1 MHALEKLILLSQ
13 IHADEKHLPCKTM
26 IIDFTHSFKDY
37 NEILNV
43 YGVWDY
49 ECPNPECR
57 AKQHPMRRHARYERS
72 LVLWDA
78 DAGRLK
84 EGRME
89 ILRLKCCSCGSTHAV
104 LTLDIIPFFSYS
116 IQAFLALLSLC
127 MAEKSSVPRTAEKT
141 DVSCQLLYRFLQIF
155 HEYTEKLTLFLRMEA
170 LWEGDCKL
178 PESRILPMLYAKSPP
193 WPQSCFFQRFRSP
206 LLLHRK
212 STVSYPLRFGS
223 AMP

>member
-1 MHALEKLILLSQ
+1 
-13 IHADEKHLPCKTM
+13 M
-26 IIDFTHSFKDY
+26 IIDFAHSFKDY
-37 NEILNV
+37 DEILSF

-84 EGRME
+84 EERME

-104 LTLDIIPFFSYS
+104 LTMDIIPFFAYS
-116 IQAFLALLSLC
+116 IQAFLVLVSLC
-127 MAEKSSVPRTAEKT
+127 MEEKGSVLRTEEKT
-141 DVSCQLLYRFLQIF
+141 GVSCQLLYRFLLIF
-155 HEYTEKLTLFLRMEA
+155 HEYTGKLMLFLRMEA
-170 LWEGDCKL
+170 LWEEEGRPLESCLL
-178 PESRILPMLYAKSPP
+178 PLLYAKSPP
-193 WPQSCFFQRFRSP
+193 WPQSCFFRALRFP
-206 LLLHRK
+206 LFLHRK

>member
-1 MHALEKLILLSQ
+1 
-13 IHADEKHLPCKTM
+13 M
-26 IIDFTHSFKDY
+26 IIDFAHSFKDY
-37 NEILNV
+37 DEILSF

-84 EGRME
+84 EERME

-104 LTLDIIPFFSYS
+104 LTMDIIPFFAYS
-116 IQAFLALLSLC
+116 IQAFLVLVSLC
-127 MAEKSSVPRTAEKT
+127 MEEKGSVLRTEEKT
-141 DVSCQLLYRFLQIF
+141 GVSCQLLYRFLLIF
-155 HEYTEKLTLFLRMEA
+155 HEYTGKLMLFLRMEA
-170 LWEGDCKL
+170 LWEEEGRPLESCLL
-178 PESRILPMLYAKSPP
+178 PLLYAKSPP
-193 WPQSCFFQRFRSP
+193 WPQSCFFRALRFP
-206 LLLHRK
+206 LFLPRK

>member
-1 MHALEKLILLSQ
+1 
-13 IHADEKHLPCKTM
+13 M
-26 IIDFTHSFKDY
+26 IIDFAHSFKDY
-37 NEILNV
+37 DEILSF

-84 EGRME
+84 EERME

-104 LTLDIIPFFSYS
+104 LTMDIIPFFAYS
-116 IQAFLALLSLC
+116 IQAFLVLVSLC
-127 MAEKSSVPRTAEKT
+127 MEEKGSVLRTEEKT
-141 DVSCQLLYRFLQIF
+141 GVSCQLLYRFLLIF
-155 HEYTEKLTLFLRMEA
+155 HEYTGKLMLFLRMEA
-170 LWEGDCKL
+170 LWEEEGRPLESSLL
-178 PESRILPMLYAKSPP
+178 PLLYAKSPP
-193 WPQSCFFQRFRSP
+193 WPQSCFFQKFRSP
-206 LLLHRK
+206 LFLHRK

>member
-1 MHALEKLILLSQ
+1 
-13 IHADEKHLPCKTM
+13 M

-37 NEILNV
+37 SEILDF

-49 ECPNPECR
+49 ECPNPQCR

-78 DAGRLK
+78 DVGRLK
-84 EGRME
+84 EERME

-104 LTLDIIPFFSYS
+104 LPMDIIPFFAYS
-116 IQAFLALLSLC
+116 NQVFLALLSLC
-127 MAEKSSVPRTAEKT
+127 MEKKGSVLRTEEKT
-141 DVSCQLLYRFLQIF
+141 GVSCQLLYRFLLIF
-155 HEYTEKLTLFLRMEA
+155 HEYAEKLMLFLRMEA
-170 LWEGDCKL
+170 LWEGEGRPL
-178 PESRILPMLYAKSPP
+178 ESRILPLLLGKSPP
-193 WPQSCFFQRFRSP
+193 WPQSRFFQKFRFP
-206 LLLHRK
+206 LFLHRK

>member
-1 MHALEKLILLSQ
+1 
-13 IHADEKHLPCKTM
+13 M

-37 NEILNV
+37 NEILDF
-43 YGVWDY
+43 YGVWNY

-72 LVLWDA
+72 LVLWDT

-84 EGRME
+84 EERAE

-104 LTLDIIPFFSYS
+104 LTMDIIPFFAYS
-116 IQAFLALLSLC
+116 IQAFLALISLC
-127 MAEKSSVPRTAEKT
+127 MEEKGSVLRTEEKT
-141 DVSCQLLYRFLQIF
+141 GVSCQLLYRFLLIF
-155 HEYTEKLTLFLRMEA
+155 HEYAEKLILFLRLAA
-170 LWEGDCKL
+170 LWEGEGRPL
-178 PESRILPMLYAKSPP
+178 ESRILPLLLGKSPP
-193 WPQSCFFQRFRSP
+193 WPQSCFFQKFRSP
-206 LLLHRK
+206 LFLHRK